1 MNKYIEDLSARLEAR
16 YAHEHEYLQA
26 AVRWLDRIAPVIDRD
41 PSYEKMDLLA
51 RMVEPEHMY
60 AFLVPW
66 EDKKGVMH
74 TSHGYRVQFNSAM
87 GPYKGGLRFHPSVD
101 MDSVKFL
108 GFEQTYKNA
117 LTGLP
122 LGGASGGSD
131 FDPTDKSRREIMRFC
146 QSFMMQLYR
155 YIGSDTD
162 IPSGDLG
169 VGEREIG
176 FLYGEYKRLT
186 GRYESNA
193 LTGKGTKSGGSEFKK
208 EAAGCGAIYFLQRML
223 ADNNDSIE
231 GKTIAVSGFGN
242 LAWGVCRKA
251 ALLGAKVVTLSGP
264 DGYIYDPAGIGSEE
278 KLDFVLAMRASKK
291 DCVEPY
297 ADRFGVEFFPGGE
310 TVGSAGRHRDTMCC
324 TERGRCRRCCRARR
338 QQSEVLCGSF
348 DNGHDDRSLQAA

>member
-1 MNKYIEDLSARLEAR
+1 
-16 YAHEHEYLQA
+16 
-26 AVRWLDRIAPVIDRD
+26 
-41 PSYEKMDLLA
+41 
-51 RMVEPEHMY
+51 
-60 AFLVPW
+60 
-66 EDKKGVMH
+66 
-74 TSHGYRVQFNSAM
+74 
-87 GPYKGGLRFHPSVD
+87 
-101 MDSVKFL
+101 
-108 GFEQTYKNA
+108 
-117 LTGLP
+117 
-122 LGGASGGSD
+122 
-131 FDPTDKSRREIMRFC
+131 
-146 QSFMMQLYR
+146 MMQLYR

-278 KLDFVLAMRASKK
+278 KLDFVLAMTATVILNIFLLLLNSSSAIVAASSVGYCFANGICLFSYVKYKRAKNKMEKRTGFCMEVLEEK
-291 DCVEPY
+291 DIT
-297 ADRFGVEFFPGGE
+297 DK
-310 TVGSAGRHRDTMCC
+310 TVGIAPVGCSIAAPRFMASLMLRT
-324 TERGRCRRCCRARR
+324 
-338 QQSEVLCGSF
+338 GS
-348 DNGHDDRSLQAA
+348 SSS

>member
-1 MNKYIEDLSARLEAR
+1 
-16 YAHEHEYLQA
+16 
-26 AVRWLDRIAPVIDRD
+26 
-41 PSYEKMDLLA
+41 
-51 RMVEPEHMY
+51 
-60 AFLVPW
+60 
-66 EDKKGVMH
+66 
-74 TSHGYRVQFNSAM
+74 
-87 GPYKGGLRFHPSVD
+87 
-101 MDSVKFL
+101 
-108 GFEQTYKNA
+108 
-117 LTGLP
+117 
-122 LGGASGGSD
+122 
-131 FDPTDKSRREIMRFC
+131 MRFC

-297 ADRFGVEFFPGGE
+297 ADRFGVEFFPGEKPWGVPVDIAIPCAVQNE
-310 TVGSAGRHRDTMCC
+310 VDVEDAVALVGNRVKYYAEASTMATTTEAFRLLELSPDVICAGAKAAGSGGVILSALEMVQNSQRLSWSRADVD
-324 TERGRCRRCCRARR
+324 ERLHKVIDEIYDSSVAAAEEYGLGYDLIGGNNIASFLKV
-338 QQSEVLCGSF
+338 SEAMIA
-348 DNGHDDRSLQAA
+348 QAL